1 MTINK
6 NIDNLIH
13 ESEQKKIEEL
23 FIPTGPIGLTIL
35 AVFLIFIFI
44 RMLYRAFSKVHV
56 PDHLQKY
63 FRPFQDDFYEFIG
76 ILEQH
81 TDQFTHVRSYY
92 KGEDATTCGSIS
104 AVNKEY
110 ECLVGILY
118 QMQLIKLDII
128 LSTLYDDKVDLLDI
142 KSLDTLYTAKY
153 PTVTALNGL
162 ISSLQS
168 SLAQLKTTV
177 LQVSK
182 ESLNEFNVPIAFSY
196 KDFELYLNRRIRQI
210 AAQSTQW
217 N

>member
-6 NIDNLIH
+6 NIDGLIH
-13 ESEQKKIEEL
+13 ESEQKKITEDFMIAAAFLAVYL
-23 FIPTGPIGLTIL
+23 FI
-35 AVFLIFIFI
+35 VFI
-44 RMLYRAFSKVHV
+44 RILYRAFSKVRV
-56 PDHLQKY
+56 PDNLQKY
-63 FRPFQDDFYEFIG
+63 FRPFQDDFYEFLG

-92 KGEDATTCGSIS
+92 KGENATTCGSIS
-104 AVNKEY
+104 AANKEY

-142 KSLDTLYTAKY
+142 KSLDVLYTTKY
-153 PTVTALNGL
+153 PNTPALNGL
-162 ISSLQS
+162 IASLQS
-168 SLAQLKTTV
+168 SLIQLKSTV

-182 ESLNEFNVPIAFSY
+182 ESLDEFNIPIAFSF